1 MSTPSLSRVDE
12 RGGFSASHSGLSLVN
27 RSEYSLTEIQAFPRH
42 HAPIKGIS
50 EQAQLDGDL
59 A

>member
-1 MSTPSLSRVDE
+1 MSTPSLSCVDE

-27 RSEYSLTEIQAFPRH
+27 RGEHSFTEIQAFPRH
-42 HAPIKGIS
+42 HAPINGIS
-50 EQAQLDGDL
+50 ELAQLDGDL